1 LNFFRRFKK
10 HAFKANSDSIFSLSS
25 AYITLEIKLGLKNTG
40 RSAMSIK
47 AVDGMYFSVMREDIQ
62 HFLDASKTEFNL
74 RYRTVIDS
82 YGYLWV
88 IIEAKRMEDIL
99 AGITAIGDTV
109 YEKGFSDKLLAAI
122 FQFSNNNMENN
133 NNINNNN
140 NNNNNKN
147 DNSIQ
152 YLIYNYKRN
161 NFYPFIPMGQKNR
174 DTEQEM
180 KILSALGQEMPFE
193 KDMSFWYPMWD
204 LPL

>member
-10 HAFKANSDSIFSLSS
+10 PFKANSDAIFSLSS

-47 AVDGMYFSVMREDIQ
+47 VVDGMHFSVMREDIQ

-88 IIEAKRMEDIL
+88 IIEAKHMEDIL

-109 YEKGFSDKLLAAI
+109 YEKGFSDNLLAAI
-122 FQFSNNNMENN
+122 FQFSNNDIDN
-133 NNINNNN
+133 
-140 NNNNNKN
+140 
-147 DNSIQ
+147 NSIQ

-193 KDMSFWYPMWD
+193 KDMGFWYPMWD

>member
-10 HAFKANSDSIFSLSS
+10 HAFKANSDAIFSLSS

-47 AVDGMYFSVMREDIQ
+47 AVDGMHFSVMREDIQ

-74 RYRTVIDS
+74 RYRTVTDS

-88 IIEAKRMEDIL
+88 IIEANHMEDIL

-122 FQFSNNNMENN
+122 FQFSNNTENN
-133 NNINNNN
+133 NNSRNN
-140 NNNNNKN
+140 
-147 DNSIQ
+147 NSIQ

>member
-10 HAFKANSDSIFSLSS
+10 HAFNANSDTIFSLSS
-25 AYITLEIKLGLKNTG
+25 AYITLETKLGLKNTG
-40 RSAMSIK
+40 MSAMSIK
-47 AVDGMYFSVMREDIQ
+47 AVDGMHFSVMREDIQ

-74 RYRTVIDS
+74 SYRTVIDS

-88 IIEAKRMEDIL
+88 IIQAKHMEDIL

-122 FQFSNNNMENN
+122 FQFSNNIE
-133 NNINNNN
+133 NNINNIDNYTY
-140 NNNNNKN
+140 KN

-161 NFYPFIPMGQKNR
+161 NFYPFIPIGQKNR

>member
-122 FQFSNNNMENN
+122 FQFSNNNIE
-133 NNINNNN
+133 NNNN

-180 KILSALGQEMPFE
+180 KILSVLGQEMPFE

>member
-1 LNFFRRFKK
+1 
-10 HAFKANSDSIFSLSS
+10 
-25 AYITLEIKLGLKNTG
+25 
-40 RSAMSIK
+40 MSIK
-47 AVDGMYFSVMREDIQ
+47 AVDGMHFSVMREDIQ

-74 RYRTVIDS
+74 SYRTITDS

-88 IIEAKRMEDIL
+88 IIEAKHMEDIL

-122 FQFSNNNMENN
+122 FQFSNNNVES
-133 NNINNNN
+133 NNNN
-140 NNNNNKN
+140 NNM
-147 DNSIQ
+147 Q

-161 NFYPFIPMGQKNR
+161 NFYPFIPTGQKNR

-180 KILSALGQEMPFE
+180 KILSALGQEVPFE

>member
-10 HAFKANSDSIFSLSS
+10 HAFKANSDAIFSLSS
-25 AYITLEIKLGLKNTG
+25 AYITLEIKLGLRNTG

-47 AVDGMYFSVMREDIQ
+47 AVDGMHFSVMREDIQ

-74 RYRTVIDS
+74 RYRIVTDS

-88 IIEAKRMEDIL
+88 IIEANHMEDIL

-122 FQFSNNNMENN
+122 FQFSNNTENN
-133 NNINNNN
+133 NS
-140 NNNNNKN
+140 
-147 DNSIQ
+147 NSIQ

-161 NFYPFIPMGQKNR
+161 NFYPFIPIGQKNR

-180 KILSALGQEMPFE
+180 KILSTLGQEMPFE
-193 KDMSFWYPMWD
+193 KDMGFWYPMWD

>member
-1 LNFFRRFKK
+1 MNFFRRFKK
-10 HAFKANSDSIFSLSS
+10 HAFKANSDAIFSLSS
-25 AYITLEIKLGLKNTG
+25 AYITLEIKLGLRNTG

-47 AVDGMYFSVMREDIQ
+47 AVDGMHFSVMREDIQ

-74 RYRTVIDS
+74 RYRIVTDS

-88 IIEAKRMEDIL
+88 IIEANHMEDIL

-122 FQFSNNNMENN
+122 FQFSNNTENN
-133 NNINNNN
+133 NS
-140 NNNNNKN
+140 
-147 DNSIQ
+147 NSIQ

-161 NFYPFIPMGQKNR
+161 NFYPFIPIGQKNR

-180 KILSALGQEMPFE
+180 KILSTLGQEMPFE
-193 KDMSFWYPMWD
+193 KDMGFWYPMWD

>member
-1 LNFFRRFKK
+1 MNFFRRFKK
-10 HAFKANSDSIFSLSS
+10 HAFKANSDAIFSLSS

-47 AVDGMYFSVMREDIQ
+47 AVDGMHFSVMREDIQ

-74 RYRTVIDS
+74 SYRTITDS

-88 IIEAKRMEDIL
+88 IIEAKHMEDIL
-99 AGITAIGDTV
+99 AGISAIGDTV

-122 FQFSNNNMENN
+122 FQFSNNNIES
-133 NNINNNN
+133 NNNN
-140 NNNNNKN
+140 NNM
-147 DNSIQ
+147 Q

-161 NFYPFIPMGQKNR
+161 NFYPFIPTGQKNR

-180 KILSALGQEMPFE
+180 KILSALGQEVPFE

>member
-10 HAFKANSDSIFSLSS
+10 HAFKVNSDAIFSLSS
-25 AYITLEIKLGLKNTG
+25 AYITLEIKLGLRNTG

-47 AVDGMYFSVMREDIQ
+47 AVDGMHFSVMREDIQ

-74 RYRTVIDS
+74 RYRIVTDS

-88 IIEAKRMEDIL
+88 IIEANHMEDIL

-122 FQFSNNNMENN
+122 FQFSNNTENN
-133 NNINNNN
+133 NS
-140 NNNNNKN
+140 
-147 DNSIQ
+147 NSIQ

-161 NFYPFIPMGQKNR
+161 NFYPFIPIGQKKR

>member
-1 LNFFRRFKK
+1 
-10 HAFKANSDSIFSLSS
+10 
-25 AYITLEIKLGLKNTG
+25 
-40 RSAMSIK
+40 
-47 AVDGMYFSVMREDIQ
+47 
-62 HFLDASKTEFNL
+62 
-74 RYRTVIDS
+74 
-82 YGYLWV
+82 
-88 IIEAKRMEDIL
+88 MEDIL

-109 YEKGFSDKLLAAI
+109 YEKGFSDKILAAV
-122 FQFSNNNMENN
+122 FQFSNNNIE
-133 NNINNNN
+133 NNNN
-140 NNNNNKN
+140 NN
-147 DNSIQ
+147 IQ